1 MLLRRWVRKLSNLN
15 FIHIYICLE
24 ISKIKTFD
32 NIKKEHKTD
41 EIKFENIK
49 EYSEKIAKELL
60 DQVERAN
67 LNEKKTQS
75 RMQKKFNR

>member
-1 MLLRRWVRKLSNLN
+1 MRLWVSYILFYLFYFKIFIN
-15 FIHIYICLE
+15 FLE

-41 EIKFENIK
+41 EIKFESIK

-60 DQVERAN
+60 DQVERVN
-67 LNEKKTQS
+67 MNEKKSQA
-75 RMQKKFNR
+75 RIQKKFNR

>member
-1 MLLRRWVRKLSNLN
+1 LHSLLWVRNIFNCSLNILS
-15 FIHIYICLE
+15 YLE

-41 EIKFENIK
+41 EIKFESIK

-60 DQVERAN
+60 DQVEKAN

>member
-1 MLLRRWVRKLSNLN
+1 MEIFLN
-15 FIHIYICLE
+15 YKFVYIIFLE

-41 EIKFENIK
+41 EIKFESIK

-60 DQVERAN
+60 DQVEKAN
-67 LNEKKTQS
+67 LNEKKSQA
-75 RMQKKFNR
+75 RIQKKFNR